1 MSFFS
6 IFLALVIEQVRPMGR
21 RHFLHERLRLWALW
35 VARHVD
41 DAQPSKAWLA
51 WAITVGVPA
60 LLALAVHWLLALTLG
75 WAFAVAWNVALLYAT
90 LGFRQFSHHFTE
102 IRDALEDGNEPLAR
116 ELLAQWQQV
125 DAGALPRS
133 EIVRH
138 VIEHSVI
145 DAHRHVFGVFF
156 WYAVLSVVGLG
167 PVGAVAYRV
176 AEFTGRFWAQ
186 SLTARADTPLFS
198 NALAQATDQAW
209 HGVDWLPARA
219 TALGFAIVGSFE
231 DAMDGWR
238 NQSQKFPN
246 DNDGVILAATAGAI
260 HIQLGGAA
268 LKRATTLDAA
278 LDADLDSTDADAGS
292 GSTPGRVP
300 EVGHFAQVVGLV
312 WRTIIM
318 WLVLVALLTLANVLG

>member
-6 IFLALVIEQVRPMGR
+6 IFLALVIEQVRPLSGH
-21 RHFLHERLRLWALW
+21 HFLHASLRQWASW
-35 VARHVD
+35 VARNVD
-41 DAQPSKAWLA
+41 AGQKLQGWLA

-90 LGFRQFSHHFTE
+90 LGFRQFSHHFTD
-102 IRDALEDGNEPLAR
+102 IRDALEDGNETQAR

-125 DAGALPRS
+125 DASALPRS

-176 AEFTGRFWAQ
+176 AEFTSRFWAESRTARQ
-186 SLTARADTPLFS
+186 DGQIFSDSLT
-198 NALAQATDQAW
+198 QATAQAW
-209 HGVDWLPARA
+209 HAADWLPARA

-238 NQSQKFPN
+238 NHSQKFPN

-268 LKRATTLDAA
+268 LKRTAP
-278 LDADLDSTDADAGS
+278 LDSELDGTEEDTGS

-312 WRTIIM
+312 WRTVVM

>member
-1 MSFFS
+1 MSFLS
-6 IFLALVIEQVRPMGR
+6 L
-21 RHFLHERLRLWALW
+21 
-35 VARHVD
+35 
-41 DAQPSKAWLA
+41 
-51 WAITVGVPA
+51 
-60 LLALAVHWLLALTLG
+60 LLALLIEQARPLVRGNWVHGTVRSWANWISQTLDAGHPRLAWTTWSLAVGLPAVIATVVHWFLIGVFG
-75 WAFAVAWNVALLYAT
+75 WPVAMIWSVAVLYVT
-90 LGFRQFSHHFTE
+90 LGFRQFSHHFTD

-116 ELLAQWQQV
+116 ELLAKWQQV
-125 DAGALPRS
+125 DASALPRS

-167 PVGAVAYRV
+167 PVGAVVYRV
-176 AEFTGRFWAQ
+176 AEFTSRFWADNRAPRLDGQ
-186 SLTARADTPLFS
+186 IFSDSLMRAT
-198 NALAQATDQAW
+198 TQAW
-209 HGVDWLPARA
+209 HWADWLPARA

-238 NQSQKFPN
+238 NHSQKFPN

-260 HIQLGGAA
+260 HIQLGGAT
-268 LKRATTLDAA
+268 LKRAAPMDSELDGAEE
-278 LDADLDSTDADAGS
+278 DAGS

-300 EVGHFAQVVGLV
+300 EVGHFAHVVGLV
-312 WRTIIM
+312 WRTVVM

>member
-6 IFLALVIEQVRPMGR
+6 IFLALGIEQVRPMSGH
-21 RHFLHERLRLWALW
+21 HFLHDSLRQWAAW
-35 VARHVD
+35 VARNVD
-41 DAQPSKAWLA
+41 AGQKAQGWLA
-51 WAITVGVPA
+51 WVITVGAPA

-90 LGFRQFSHHFTE
+90 LGFRQFSHHFTD

-116 ELLAQWQQV
+116 ELLAKWQQV
-125 DAGALPRS
+125 DASALPRS

-167 PVGAVAYRV
+167 PVGAVVYRV
-176 AEFTGRFWAQ
+176 AEFTSRFWADNRAPRPDGQ
-186 SLTARADTPLFS
+186 IFSDSLMRAT
-198 NALAQATDQAW
+198 TQAW
-209 HGVDWLPARA
+209 HWADWLPARA

-238 NQSQKFPN
+238 NHSQKFPN

-260 HIQLGGAA
+260 HIQLGGAT
-268 LKRATTLDAA
+268 LKRAAPMDSELDGAEE
-278 LDADLDSTDADAGS
+278 DAGS

-300 EVGHFAQVVGLV
+300 EVGHFAHVVGLV
-312 WRTIIM
+312 WRTVVM

>member
-6 IFLALVIEQVRPMGR
+6 IFLALVIEQVRPMGGQ
-21 RHFLHERLRLWALW
+21 HFLHENLRQWALW

-41 DAQPSKAWLA
+41 NGQPTQAKLA

-102 IRDALEDGNEPLAR
+102 IRDALDDGNEPLAR

-125 DAGALPRS
+125 DASALPRS

-176 AEFTGRFWAQ
+176 TEFTGRLWAQ
-186 SLTARADTPLFS
+186 SLTPHANGPLFS
-198 NALAQATDQAW
+198 DPLAQATAQAW
-209 HGVDWLPARA
+209 QWVDWLPARA

-238 NQSQKFPN
+238 NHSQKFPN

-260 HIQLGGAA
+260 HIQLGGAT
-268 LKRATTLDAA
+268 LKSAAA
-278 LDADLDSTDADAGS
+278 LDADLGSAEGNEGS

-312 WRTIIM
+312 WRTVIM

>member
-6 IFLALVIEQVRPMGR
+6 IFLALLIEQVRPLSG
-21 RHFLHERLRLWALW
+21 RHFLHGSLSQWARW

-41 DAQPSKAWLA
+41 AGQKTHGWLT
-51 WAITVGVPA
+51 WFVTVGGPSVLA
-60 LLALAVHWLLALTLG
+60 LLVHWLLALSLG
-75 WAFAVAWNVALLYAT
+75 WVFAVVWNVALLYVT
-90 LGFRQFSHHFTE
+90 LGFRQFSHHFTD
-102 IRDALEDGNEPLAR
+102 IRDALENGDENVAR

-125 DAGALPRS
+125 EASALPRS

-156 WYAVLSVVGLG
+156 WYALLSVIGLG
-167 PVGAVAYRV
+167 PIGAVAYRV
-176 AEFTGRFWAQ
+176 AEFTSRLWSAE
-186 SLTARADTPLFS
+186 STPRQDQPLVSEF
-198 NALAQATDQAW
+198 LVQASEQAW
-209 HGVDWLPARA
+209 QRVDWLPARA

-238 NQSQKFPN
+238 NHAQKFPN

-268 LKRATTLDAA
+268 LKPAFAIDTELDG
-278 LDADLDSTDADAGS
+278 LTDSTGS
-292 GSTPGRVP
+292 SSTPGRVAQ
-300 EVGHFAQVVGLV
+300 VAHFAQVVGLV
-312 WRTIIM
+312 WRTVVM
-318 WLVLVALLTLANVLG
+318 WMVLVALLSLANVLG

>member
-6 IFLALVIEQVRPMGR
+6 IFLALVIEQVRPMSGQ
-21 RHFLHERLRLWALW
+21 HFLHDSLRQWASW

-41 DAQPSKAWLA
+41 AGQPTQGWLA
-51 WAITVGVPA
+51 WTVTVGVPA
-60 LLALAVHWLLALTLG
+60 LLVLAMHWLLALTLG
-75 WAFAVAWNVALLYAT
+75 WVFAVAWNVALLYTT
-90 LGFRQFSHHFTE
+90 LGFRQFSHHFTD
-102 IRDALEDGNEPLAR
+102 IRDALEDGDESLAR

-125 DAGALPRS
+125 DASALPRS

-156 WYAVLSVVGLG
+156 WYAALSVVGLG
-167 PVGAVAYRV
+167 PVGAVVYRI
-176 AEFTGRFWAQ
+176 AEFTSRFWAEDRGKR
-186 SLTARADTPLFS
+186 SEAPLFS
-198 NALAQATDQAW
+198 DSLAQATATAW
-209 HGVDWLPARA
+209 QWADWLPARA

-238 NQSQKFPN
+238 HHSQKFPN

-268 LKRATTLDAA
+268 LKSAAAADTEQDAEDA
-278 LDADLDSTDADAGS
+278 LAGS

-300 EVGHFAQVVGLV
+300 EVAHFAQVVGLV
-312 WRTIIM
+312 WRTVVM